1 MNKPNQKFLSN
12 YFVIHSP
19 TCFYNDKNNSKVF
32 FNLNKYLVYSSHE
45 HKNISPLAISY
56 KRHQTKAKTHFA
68 RHLEQQLSWN
78 LLLSRT
84 KSIVYHVYQRNMYM
98 KYMMNTGDIAK
109 YIHMFNKID
118 KHWCPQK
125 CILLNK
131 ILFKTTLQDN
141 YTWDHP
147 QLRFQNLK
155 LLLNTEIAV
164 N

>member
-1 MNKPNQKFLSN
+1 MTKTIARF
-12 YFVIHSP
+12 
-19 TCFYNDKNNSKVF
+19 F

-109 YIHMFNKID
+109 YIH
-118 KHWCPQK
+118 
-125 CILLNK
+125 ILETMCLTK
-131 ILFKTTLQDN
+131 ST
-141 YTWDHP
+141 
-147 QLRFQNLK
+147 
-155 LLLNTEIAV
+155 NTDAHKNV
-164 N
+164 SC

>member
-1 MNKPNQKFLSN
+1 MLSILPLVSTMTKTIAR
-12 YFVIHSP
+12 F
-19 TCFYNDKNNSKVF
+19 F

-45 HKNISPLAISY
+45 HKNISPFAISY

-78 LLLSRT
+78 LLLSGKNQLFIMFIKET
-84 KSIVYHVYQRNMYM
+84 CTWSTWWIQLTLLNITYPWNYV
-98 KYMMNTGDIAK
+98 
-109 YIHMFNKID
+109 FNKID

>member
-1 MNKPNQKFLSN
+1 MLSILPLVSTMTKTIAR
-12 YFVIHSP
+12 F
-19 TCFYNDKNNSKVF
+19 F

-45 HKNISPLAISY
+45 HKNISPFAISY

-68 RHLEQQLSWN
+68 HHLEQQLSWN
-78 LLLSRT
+78 LLLSGT

-98 KYMMNTGDIAK
+98 KYMMNTIDIAK
-109 YIHMFNKID
+109 YIHILETMCLTKLT
-118 KHWCPQK
+118 KHWCPQE
-125 CILLNK
+125 CILLN
-131 ILFKTTLQDN
+131 N